1 MMDHPILTDAE
12 IRMNKSSENFRHEMV
27 KIRTGKASTSLLDG
41 IRVDYYGTQV
51 PLNQVASLSTPESRL
66 IVIQPW
72 EKNMIG
78 VIEKEIQK
86 SDLGLTPVSDGTFI
100 RLSIPML
107 TEERRKE
114 LVKVV
119 RKYAEDARIAVRNI
133 RRDANDQ
140 FKREEKEGN
149 LSEDESKKLQN
160 LNQELTDKS
169 IEQIDALLGKK
180 EEEIMEV

>member
-1 MMDHPILTDAE
+1 MDHPSLKDAE
-12 IRMNKSSENFRHEMV
+12 IRMQKSVENFRHELV

-41 IRVDYYGTQV
+41 IRVDYYGSQV
-51 PLNQVASLSTPESRL
+51 PLNQVASLSTPEPRL

-86 SDLGLTPVSDGTFI
+86 SDLGLTPINDGSFI
-100 RLSIPML
+100 RLAIPML

-119 RKYAEDARIAVRNI
+119 RKYAEDARIAIRNI
-133 RRDANDQ
+133 RRDVNDQ
-140 FKREEKEGN
+140 LKREEKEGN
-149 LSEDESKKLQN
+149 LSEDEQKKIQN
-160 LNQELTDKS
+160 QNQELTDKN
-169 IEQIDALLGKK
+169 IEQIDSLLRNK

>member
-1 MMDHPILTDAE
+1 MDHPILTDAE
-12 IRMNKSSENFRHEMV
+12 TRMNKTIDNFRHEMV

-72 EKNMIG
+72 EKNMICA
-78 VIEKEIQK
+78 IEKEIQK
-86 SDLGLTPVSDGTFI
+86 SNLGLTPISDGTFI

-133 RRDANDQ
+133 RRDANEQ
-140 FKREEKEGN
+140 LKRDEKEGN

-169 IEQIDALLGKK
+169 IEQIDMLLGKK

>member
-1 MMDHPILTDAE
+1 MDHPILKEADTRMKKSAE
-12 IRMNKSSENFRHEMV
+12 SLRHELV

-41 IRVDYYGTQV
+41 LRVDYYGTQV
-51 PLNQVASLSTPESRL
+51 LLNQVASLSTPEPRL

-72 EKNMIG
+72 EKNLIG
-78 VIEKEIQK
+78 TIEKEIQK

-100 RLSIPML
+100 RLAIPML

-114 LVKVV
+114 LVKLV
-119 RKYAEDARIAVRNI
+119 RKYAEEARIAVRNI

-140 FKREEKEGN
+140 LKREQKEGN
-149 LSEDESKKLQN
+149 LSEDELKRLQDE
-160 LNQELTDKS
+160 NQKLTDQH
-169 IEQIDALLGKK
+169 IEVIDNLLGKK

>member
-1 MMDHPILTDAE
+1 MDHPILRDAE
-12 IRMNKSSENFRHEMV
+12 TRMQKSVENFRHELV

-41 IRVDYYGTQV
+41 IRVDYYGTTV
-51 PLNQVASLSTPESRL
+51 PLNQVASLSTPEPRL

-78 VIEKEIQK
+78 VVEKEIQK

-140 FKREEKEGN
+140 LKRAEKESN

-160 LNQELTDKS
+160 QNQELTDQS
-169 IEQIDALLGKK
+169 IEQIDTILTKK

>member
-1 MMDHPILTDAE
+1 MDHPILKDAE
-12 IRMNKSSENFRHEMV
+12 IRMKKSVENFHNGLI

-41 IRVDYYGTQV
+41 MRIDYYGSQV
-51 PLNQVASLSTPESRL
+51 PLNQVASLSTPEPRL

-78 VIEKEIQK
+78 QIEKEILK
-86 SDLGLTPVSDGTFI
+86 SDLGLTPANDGTFI
-100 RLSIPML
+100 RLAIPML

-114 LVKVV
+114 LVKLI
-119 RKYAEDARIAVRNI
+119 RKYTEDARIAVRNI

-140 FKREEKEGN
+140 LKREEKEGN
-149 LSEDESKKLQN
+149 MSEDEHKKLQN
-160 LNQELTDKS
+160 QSQELTDKQV
-169 IEQIDALLGKK
+169 EQIDKILGKK